1 MENCNIIMDDKAISR
16 AVTRISFEIIEKFKG
31 TEDIVIL
38 GILKKGGVLADRIAE
53 KMSDIERTQVLKAYI
68 DVTNYRDDIEEKNK
82 SEKTFST
89 NISVQNKI
97 IVLVDDVL
105 YTGRTVRAAIDAIM
119 DAGRPKVI
127 ALAALIDRGH
137 RELPIRPD
145 FVGKNLPT
153 SRQEKV
159 KVNFYEFDGKENV
172 EIIKR

>member
-1 MENCNIIMDDKAISR
+1 MENCNVIMDDKAISR
-16 AVTRISFEIIEKFKG
+16 SITRISFEIIEKFKG
-31 TEDIVIL
+31 TEDIVIV
-38 GILKKGGVLADRIAE
+38 GVLKKGAILADRIAE
-53 KMSDIERTQVLKAYI
+53 KISCIEKSEVLKTYI
-68 DVTNYRDDIEEKNK
+68 DVTNYRDDIKEKK
-82 SEKTFST
+82 TVAKTFSQE
-89 NISVQNKI
+89 IDLENKI

-127 ALAALIDRGH
+127 ALATLIDRGH
-137 RELPIRPD
+137 RELPVSPD

-159 KVNFYEFDGKENV
+159 KVNFLEIDGKENV

>member
-16 AVTRISFEIIEKFKG
+16 AITRISFEIIEKFKG

-38 GILKKGGVLADRIAE
+38 GILKKGGILADRIAE
-53 KMSDIERTQVLKAYI
+53 KMSDIEKMEVLKAYI

-82 SEKTFST
+82 IEKTFST
-89 NISVQNKI
+89 NINVQNKI

-119 DAGRPKVI
+119 DTGRPKVI